1 MELNIDP
8 NDLELGEVEFF
19 EEQSG
24 LSLGDLQNGV
34 ITTKAI
40 IALITVTER
49 RKNPAFTMED
59 ARKLKLGDIAVEV
72 ADPPAPPRRARS
84 KP

>member
-8 NDLELGEVEFF
+8 NDLMLGEVEFF

-24 LSLGDLQNGV
+24 LSLQDLQNGV
-34 ITTKAI
+34 INTKAI
-40 IALITVTER
+40 IALITVLEQ
-49 RKNPAFTMED
+49 RKDPAFTVED
-59 ARKLKLGDIAVEV
+59 ARKVKLGEIAVDV
-72 ADPPAPPRRARS
+72 ADPPKPTRRARS